1 MAKIRLAFV
10 AGLAG
15 WLLVKLYGLGSW
27 TWEQS
32 NQVGL
37 FINLAFVTGIA
48 AYAGY
53 AHRKIEGFFS
63 RWKPAART
71 TLLYSL
77 ILSIVMG
84 SWYYAIVPETIELRK
99 QEQLEMLQAFV
110 EDAEQ
115 LQTMKDTNP
124 AMAAMSPDEIFTQ
137 QAANIEVFFS
147 PVFFMGT
154 VLMVWIFSGALLSAV
169 FSWLMPRIWNQ
180 AP

>member
-1 MAKIRLAFV
+1 
-10 AGLAG
+10 
-15 WLLVKLYGLGSW
+15 
-27 TWEQS
+27 
-32 NQVGL
+32 
-37 FINLAFVTGIA
+37 
-48 AYAGY
+48 
-53 AHRKIEGFFS
+53 
-63 RWKPAART
+63 
-71 TLLYSL
+71 
-77 ILSIVMG
+77 MG

-124 AMAAMSPDEIFTQ
+124 TMAAMSPDEIFTQ